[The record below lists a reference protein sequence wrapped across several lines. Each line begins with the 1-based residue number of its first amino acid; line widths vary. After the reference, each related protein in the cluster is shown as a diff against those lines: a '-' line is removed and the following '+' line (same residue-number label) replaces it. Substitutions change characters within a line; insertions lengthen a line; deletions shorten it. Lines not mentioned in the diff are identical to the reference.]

1 MELPEEQITAINIAA
16 TLHDIGK
23 ISVPTEILT
32 KSGLLTDLEREIIKN
47 TLQGCQRYSCK
58 Y

>member
-32 KSGLLTDLEREIIKN
+32 KSGLLTDLEREIIKH
-47 TLQGCQRYSCK
+47 TARLPEIFL
-58 Y
+58 